1 MDKKIFFSNDSS
13 REVGSMCASMNRTG
27 KTNAKK
33 GPKVDFNAYKDFH
46 DREIEA
52 HIIASFMEFAGMKSV
67 QGDDTCILSSNWA
80 VIIIICPQP
89 FVLDGFGILRKLK
102 LCAQILSF

>member
-1 MDKKIFFSNDSS
+1 MKL
-13 REVGSMCASMNRTG
+13 GACALASMNRTG

-67 QGDDTCILSSNWA
+67 QGDDACILSSNYYLSST
-80 VIIIICPQP
+80 ICVERVWNIKKPYC
-89 FVLDGFGILRKLK
+89 VLQFCLFKLVPWT
-102 LCAQILSF
+102 

>member
-1 MDKKIFFSNDSS
+1 MKL
-13 REVGSMCASMNRTG
+13 GACALASMNRTG

-46 DREIEA
+46 NREIEA

-67 QGDDTCILSSNWA
+67 QGDNTCILSSNYYLSSA
-80 VIIIICPQP
+80 ICVERVWN
-89 FVLDGFGILRKLK
+89 FKK
-102 LCAQILSF
+102 N

>member
-1 MDKKIFFSNDSS
+1 
-13 REVGSMCASMNRTG
+13 MNRTG

-52 HIIASFMEFAGMKSV
+52 HIIWQSKEDKKAWLF
-67 QGDDTCILSSNWA
+67 N
-80 VIIIICPQP
+80 
-89 FVLDGFGILRKLK
+89 
-102 LCAQILSF
+102 QIV

>member
-1 MDKKIFFSNDSS
+1 MKL
-13 REVGSMCASMNRTG
+13 GACALASMNRTG

-33 GPKVDFNAYKDFH
+33 GPKVDLNAYKDFH

-67 QGDDTCILSSNWA
+67 QGDDTCILSSNYYYLSST
-80 VIIIICPQP
+80 IC
-89 FVLDGFGILRKLK
+89 VGRVWNIKK
-102 LCAQILSF
+102 T

>member
-1 MDKKIFFSNDSS
+1 MQKLLFMKWTIKFFSVTIL
-13 REVGSMCASMNRTG
+13 RVKLGACVLASMNRTG

-67 QGDDTCILSSNWA
+67 QDKPTKCT
-80 VIIIICPQP
+80 VPQSWQSKEDKKAWL
-89 FVLDGFGILRKLK
+89 FN
-102 LCAQILSF
+102 QIV